1 MLKLYYVRRNVL
13 THKLYHFTCRSFIMI
28 MITITIAGVR
38 IAKDLLVF
46 MLFPF
51 AMIFLNIA
59 VSVLNNQSLAHYFHT
74 NTHGTPKVSSSSLH
88 LWMKV
93 GSGYP

>member
-28 MITITIAGVR
+28 MITFTIAGFR

-51 AMIFLNIA
+51 AIIFLNIA
-59 VSVLNNQSLAHYFHT
+59 VSVLNNQSLAHYLIVEYGHR
-74 NTHGTPKVSSSSLH
+74 
-88 LWMKV
+88 
-93 GSGYP
+93 GSPRQLNILNEVLIARRS